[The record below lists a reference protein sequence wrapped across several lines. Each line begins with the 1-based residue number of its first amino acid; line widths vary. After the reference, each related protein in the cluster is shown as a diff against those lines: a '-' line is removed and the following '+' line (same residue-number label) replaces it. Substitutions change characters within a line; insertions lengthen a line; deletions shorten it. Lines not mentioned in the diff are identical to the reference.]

1 MLSLLQTLKLTNS
14 PGMSDPSFQES
25 PIRSPP
31 PQTANQQQLHADELY
46 ARQLAEHYSASNQN
60 RSAGSGVSVAAAAGT
75 RPHPPQRTH
84 SGNPPA
90 HVQPPSGQSRQ
101 QQPSHNSDDRDYSFF
116 DDELPV
122 IQQNLKQGF
131 LQTQTRVNK
140 WISDF
145 RRRID
150 GDESA
155 DGSSDPLY
163 ADQSGQQI
171 QPARHNFG
179 ASQASQ
185 LRGIQR
191 LSQQQQQQQQQGD
204 AAGTHAGASAR
215 RNRSADR
222 YDADP
227 KELGDNLDELYLD
240 DDHIGAA
247 ASAESTPPPKPPRP
261 LANPDLFRSSATSGV
276 RAPQS
281 GPVDEVDALVRTPAD
296 RRKSGSLLGA
306 AAAAAASP
314 AASSGGKSKKWQ
326 PLTSVA
332 PAPEADAGEDDEA
345 DPFSLGDDEDDD
357 VAGQGEAAKGQDLLQ
372 ESSARLK
379 AAAAGKDEGRRMSL
393 EPKEEGSGT
402 RDKEAEKILKG

>member
-1 MLSLLQTLKLTNS
+1 
-14 PGMSDPSFQES
+14 MSDPSFQDNS
-25 PIRSPP
+25 TRSPARP
-31 PQTANQQQLHADELY
+31 TVNQQQLHADELY
-46 ARQLAEHYSASNQN
+46 ARQLAEHYSASDQN
-60 RSAGSGVSVAAAAGT
+60 RGVSGIRGEAQPYPSLRTQHNNLSA
-75 RPHPPQRTH
+75 RP
-84 SGNPPA
+84 G
-90 HVQPPSGQSRQ
+90 
-101 QQPSHNSDDRDYSFF
+101 QQPSNDDRDYSFF

-145 RRRID
+145 RKRID
-150 GDESA
+150 GDEPVDAS
-155 DGSSDPLY
+155 SSDPLY
-163 ADQSGQQI
+163 ADQARPS

-191 LSQQQQQQQQQGD
+191 LSQQQQGNA
-204 AAGTHAGASAR
+204 AAGAMSAGASTR

-240 DDHIGAA
+240 DDAGV
-247 ASAESTPPPKPPRP
+247 SAESTPPPKPPRP
-261 LANPDLFRSSATSGV
+261 HTNPDLFRSSTTGV
-276 RAPQS
+276 HAPQS
-281 GPVDEVDALVRTPAD
+281 GPVDEVDAMVRTPAD
-296 RRKSGSLLGA
+296 RRKSGSLLGTA

-314 AASSGGKSKKWQ
+314 VAGSGGKSKKWQ

-332 PAPEADAGEDDEA
+332 PAPRANEGDDEDEA
-345 DPFSLGDDEDDD
+345 DPFSLGDDDDEVD
-357 VAGQGEAAKGQDLLQ
+357 GEGEAAKGQDLLQ
-372 ESSARLK
+372 ESTARLK
-379 AAAAGKDEGRRMSL
+379 AAAAGKDEAKTRKMSL

-402 RDKEAEKILKG
+402 RDKEAESILKS